1 MTRTTDASRRR
12 FLLGAAGTM
21 GLALTG
27 GGLLAACGD
36 DDDNGDSPASGT
48 NDNGSTTTEAL
59 EPADVTSMM
68 PFAASLGYVLDLT
81 AKTRGHFEREKLNV
95 DIQFA
100 RSSGQALQAVLSG
113 QANLARAGVL
123 EIVPANLDQGASL
136 TAIAMA
142 NQRLI
147 YALLSGPDDPIRTL
161 DEVSGKTIGLPS
173 LGGNAET
180 TLNLVLR
187 EAGIDPASV
196 TLVPAGFD
204 AAAFGLIEENRIDA
218 MFTNT
223 DIRATLEDQ
232 GVEIVMADLEDTN
245 PLLGLV
251 ITTTD
256 EYREANAGVLARYL
270 RALDGARGELQDEAV
285 LDEVV
290 ADLKEDWDIPAL
302 DNPELAKEI
311 IGIQAELWFAGGE
324 DTFLRPVPERWEDGF
339 AGFEQIGAVPEGT
352 DPTDFYTAE
361 YLDEALGR

>member
-27 GGLLAACGD
+27 GSLLAACGD
-36 DDDNGDSPASGT
+36 DDDGGNSTAAGT
-48 NDNGSTTTEAL
+48 GGSSSSTTP

-81 AKTRGHFEREKLNV
+81 AKTRGHFEREQLNV

-113 QANLARAGVL
+113 QADVVRAGVL
-123 EIVPANLDQGASL
+123 EIVPAVLDQGASL
-136 TAIAMA
+136 TAVAMA

-147 YALLSGPDDPIRTL
+147 YALLSAPDDPIESL
-161 DEVSGKTIGLPS
+161 DQVSGKTVGLPS
-173 LGGNAET
+173 LGGNAQT
-180 TLNLVLR
+180 TLELVLR
-187 EAGIDPASV
+187 EADIDPASV

-204 AAAFGLIEENRIDA
+204 AAAFGLIEEGRIDA
-218 MFTNT
+218 MFTNS
-223 DIRATLEDQ
+223 DIRATLEAQD
-232 GVEIVMADLEDTN
+232 VEIVMADLEDTN

-251 ITTTD
+251 LTTTD

-270 RALDGARGELQDEAV
+270 RALDGARAELQDEAA

-324 DTFLRPVPERWEDGF
+324 DTFIRPLPQRWEDGF
-339 AGFEQIGAVPEGT
+339 AGFEEIGAVPEGT
-352 DPTDFYTAE
+352 DPSRFYTAE